1 MVETE
6 SLPSAANMTQV
17 ALAPGTLEAN
27 SVRAQT
33 SEQLGSK
40 ISELIADQQGDQNAR
55 IVKHDMGKQ

>member
-27 SVRAQT
+27 SVGAQT